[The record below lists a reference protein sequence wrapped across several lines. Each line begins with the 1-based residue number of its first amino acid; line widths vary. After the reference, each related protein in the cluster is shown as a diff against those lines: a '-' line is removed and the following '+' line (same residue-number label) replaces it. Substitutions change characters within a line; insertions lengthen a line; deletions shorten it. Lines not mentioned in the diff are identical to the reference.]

1 MRIEVIHLME
11 TSMQHAEHDNRNTT
25 PEADADH
32 PAEIASSNPLL
43 ISSRRILSVEVAGT
57 AASNS
62 SVDADGKTLEAR
74 RDVRERHDNVVT
86 SNATLENHVPVA
98 ADGLGGFDS
107 RSVRA
112 VPHIAALPGFRVIVQ
127 GYVVVESRHG
137 ERTDVVISLERETAA
152 GMNRPKQP
160 DS

>member
-1 MRIEVIHLME
+1 MRMEVIHLTE
-11 TSMQHAEHDNRNTT
+11 TNMPHPDRNRNTP

-32 PAEIASSNPLL
+32 PAQIASSNPLL
-43 ISSRRILSVEVAGT
+43 IASRKILSVEVAGT

-74 RDVRERHDNVVT
+74 RDIRERHDNVVT
-86 SNATLENHVPVA
+86 SNATQENHVPVA

-112 VPHIAALPGFRVIVQ
+112 VPHIAALPGYRVVVQ
-127 GYVVVESRHG
+127 GYVVVDSRHG
-137 ERTDVVISLERETAA
+137 ERTDVVISLEQEAAA
-152 GMNRPKQP
+152 GPHEPRR
-160 DS
+160 

>member
-1 MRIEVIHLME
+1 MPH
-11 TSMQHAEHDNRNTT
+11 SEHNRNTP

-32 PAEIASSNPLL
+32 PAGFASLDPLAIA
-43 ISSRRILSVEVAGT
+43 SRRILTVEVAGT

-86 SNATLENHVPVA
+86 SNATMENHVSVA
-98 ADGLGGFDS
+98 SDGLGGFDS
-107 RSVRA
+107 RTVRA
-112 VPHIAALPGFRVIVQ
+112 VPHIAALPGYRVVVQ

-137 ERTDVVISLERETAA
+137 ERTDAIISLEREVQ
-152 GMNRPKQP
+152 GDPHE
-160 DS
+160 